1 MDDDLEFLSDKEK
14 FALMTPSIREISPV
28 FQWNQKKFA
37 LPVFT
42 FNHSRV
48 RQRNSLITINHN
60 QPFLKLKPYA
70 VPEKLTFFND

>member
-28 FQWNQKKFA
+28 IQWNQKKFA

-48 RQRNSLITINHN
+48 RHYYSHTTVKHN
-60 QPFLKLKPYA
+60 QPFLQLKPYA
-70 VPEKLTFFND
+70 VPEKLTYFND